1 MVAATTLKRSFLQM
15 RLGSLVFVVIAM
27 ALILAAPGLYLC
39 VSASESVGP
48 IQGSQSG
55 CSSVDVN
62 IDVSN
67 WDKIVD
73 DYGPIDPAIKKI
85 KGQYALFI
93 LPLLFTFLS
102 IGLHFYSVDKRLE
115 LLALVVACLN
125 SLACGGAEAWYAA
138 GFGVVDGLLGGS
150 SLSAG
155 ADSVGASLNI
165 RVYDAGWCAAAAFL
179 FLNAI
184 LHATDALMIKRTFI
198 NRLEAKPEPSW
209 GSPTPPRQTES
220 MSITFSDY
228 LSLSVPSLSS
238 VFKMFILYWIAL
250 LCLNSAMSLNLL
262 PEARMTAPQI
272 IAHHGYPVE
281 TVSTTTADG
290 YILELHHITGGR
302 NESTTPKER
311 KPVVFLQHG
320 LEDASTTW
328 VANLPDQSAGFMFA
342 DAGFDVWLG
351 NVRGST
357 YGKRHTYLNPRS
369 QQFWQF
375 SWDEMAAHDLP
386 AMIDTVLDRTG
397 QKNLYYVGHS
407 QGTLMMSA
415 KLSED
420 PAFASKIKKFFAI
433 APVSTVHHIG
443 GLLRFLAYP
452 GYFFVSAIEH
462 MFGAGEFIAVKSS
475 FMRIASNIVCF
486 ATPGNELCSNLI
498 FLIAGPDSNQLNR
511 TRIPVYFSHAP
522 AGTSTQNILHWA
534 QMVSSGKMEK
544 YDLRNELENC
554 KKYGSFA
561 PPEYDISKITT
572 DTYLFWSD
580 KDWLAN
586 SKDISNSFLKKLSP
600 EVLKG
605 SYRLNDFNHLDFVW
619 GMRAAE
625 EVYKPIIEIIKSDW
639 NAQISVEGMQN
650 DGSVLEMPDE
660 LELNDNESENVSA
673 FTRSKHFLVDDR
685 EHLYKMP
692 VDSLT
697 DVFLQRLVYVYPP
710 LPCTLSDIRSVQM
723 NHLGLPSTP
732 INKEQADKI
741 TNVQHDIDSV
751 LGVMRNN
758 IQNVLERDEKLSNLT
773 TRIDMLQSGAGE
785 FAVNARMARRQA
797 ERRRLMWRL
806 LVLVLFA
813 LLLLYLLHSIVGFD
827 VLWTRSPENDK
838 TMPIN
843 HGNVSA
849 NQ

>member
-165 RVYDAGWCAAAAFL
+165 RVYDAGWCAAA
-179 FLNAI
+179 
-184 LHATDALMIKRTFI
+184 
-198 NRLEAKPEPSW
+198 
-209 GSPTPPRQTES
+209 TES

-660 LELNDNESENVSA
+660 LEL
-673 FTRSKHFLVDDR
+673 
-685 EHLYKMP
+685 
-692 VDSLT
+692 
-697 DVFLQRLVYVYPP
+697 
-710 LPCTLSDIRSVQM
+710 VQM